1 LRRLRQYE
9 AGITDHLENHVT
21 VKNISGVQDAI
32 NRLCNPKHGDYTMVR
47 AITINA
53 PSESYDLAIVNA
65 GMSLM
70 VSKVHELV
78 DFEPTKVPS
87 GQYELVCVFNV
98 RRVDN
103 PVLLH

>member
-1 LRRLRQYE
+1 
-9 AGITDHLENHVT
+9 VT
-21 VKNISGVQDAI
+21 VKHIKDIPDAI
-32 NRLCNPKHGDYTMVR
+32 HRLCNPKVGDYTMVR
-47 AITINA
+47 AITMNV
-53 PSESYDLAIVNA
+53 PTESYDLAIVNA

-78 DFEPTKVPS
+78 DFEPTKVQS

-103 PVLLH
+103 PSLLH

>member
-1 LRRLRQYE
+1 
-9 AGITDHLENHVT
+9 VT
-21 VKNISGVQDAI
+21 VKSINGIPDAI
-32 NRLCNPKHGDYTMVR
+32 HRLCNPKQGDYTMVR
-47 AITINA
+47 AITINV

-70 VSKVHELV
+70 VSKVHELT
-78 DFEPTKVPS
+78 DFEPTRVQS

-103 PVLLH
+103 PALLH